1 MGKKILFLIPTLS
14 GGGAEKI
21 LVDICNA
28 LSARGNDIT
37 LQTIFDTGIHK
48 MRIHSGVTYI
58 PGLPEFKNKLDT
70 LIYRLLCLIPARI
83 LYKLF
88 VHDKYD
94 TEIAF
99 LEGLATKVIG
109 GGNGNNKKIAWV
121 HTDMWKYYGN
131 QYVFGTQ
138 EKNKRI
144 YQRFDKIFCVSNDAK
159 RGFFKRFGIS
169 KGVEVMYNPI
179 DIDEIRQKA
188 NEGTTIKV
196 DNKSLN
202 VVTVGRLVNQKGY
215 DILLS
220 AIEKLKNEVCDTQVK
235 LYIIGDGTLK
245 KQLQDQIKA
254 EQLEEN
260 VVLCGYLENPYP
272 VIFKAD
278 LMVISSRVEGYPLAL
293 CEGLALGKPILSTN
307 CVGPLEILENGK
319 YGKIVECS
327 VEGIFAG
334 LKSFVKNP
342 ALLDKYKKL
351 SIERSKKFQFDEMV
365 GKIESAVV

>member
-1 MGKKILFLIPTLS
+1 MGEKILFLIPTLS

-28 LSARGNDIT
+28 LSERGNDIT
-37 LQTIFDTGIHK
+37 LQTIFDTGIHR

-58 PGLPEFKNKLDT
+58 PGIPVFNNKLDT
-70 LIYRLLCLIPARI
+70 FIYRILCLMPAKI

-88 VHDKYD
+88 VHKRYD

-121 HTDMWKYYGN
+121 HIDMWKYYGN
-131 QYVFGTQ
+131 KYVFGTQ

-159 RGFFKRFGIS
+159 KAFFKRFGIS
-169 KGVEVMYNPI
+169 KNVEVMYNPI
-179 DIDEIRQKA
+179 NIDEIRQKA
-188 NEGTTIKV
+188 NQATEIEV
-196 DNKSLN
+196 DNKGLN

-220 AIEKLKNEVCDTQVK
+220 ALAKLKNEVCDTQIK
-235 LYIIGDGTLK
+235 LYIVGDGTLK

-254 EQLEEN
+254 EQLEKN

-272 VIFKAD
+272 VIQKAD
-278 LMVISSRVEGYPLAL
+278 LMVISSRAEGYPLAL
-293 CEGLALGKPILSTN
+293 CEGLALGKPVLSTN
-307 CVGPLEILENGK
+307 CVGPLEILGNGK
-319 YGKIVECS
+319 YGKIVECN

-342 ALLDKYKKL
+342 ALLEEYKKL
-351 SIERSKKFQFDEMV
+351 SVKRSKEFRFDEIV
-365 GKIESAVV
+365 DKIESAVI